1 MQNLSSCISSPS
13 STPNNLSE
21 RRGALAVVPKHQLVI
36 YRGAGLTQR
45 QLRCWRCGRFADRV
59 DGAVS
64 KWRRWCQGAQ
74 VLKISGPDRTRRVVG
89 AVKKAGGWSPATP
102 TGDDAPGDADR
113 GARVGVRCGHHVCV
127 GGDGGWMRPF
137 LRVETESRGTGSG
150 GGGVY
155 ACSRRWIG
163 QHHAVEL
170 TDVSREST
178 DHTADLIHDA
188 GLGRG
193 AVLQALC
200 QVWGYNHHWRT
211 LFVALFHFPPLH
223 RRPLAHGW
231 QWRRGPGAVG
241 YRVALVFL
249 RPVVC
254 QLPPGVWRPITALWE
269 GLNNGS
275 LVGLFFFLNVDWD
288 PLPQAWPVISFIL
301 CPGHCFTV
309 GTVERKKQCAFYWL
323 IKHK

>member
-1 MQNLSSCISSPS
+1 MLSK
-13 STPNNLSE
+13 
-21 RRGALAVVPKHQLVI
+21 G
-36 YRGAGLTQR
+36 
-45 QLRCWRCGRFADRV
+45 WR
-59 DGAVS
+59 
-64 KWRRWCQGAQ
+64 
-74 VLKISGPDRTRRVVG
+74 
-89 AVKKAGGWSPATP
+89 VKPATP

-137 LRVETESRGTGSG
+137 LRVETESREQGLAVAACTPVPGGESGSIMLLSSLMLAVNRLTTQLIWSMMQVWDG
-150 GGGVY
+150 
-155 ACSRRWIG
+155 APCSRRSVRYEG
-163 QHHAVEL
+163 K
-170 TDVSREST
+170 
-178 DHTADLIHDA
+178 
-188 GLGRG
+188 
-193 AVLQALC
+193 
-200 QVWGYNHHWRT
+200 
-211 LFVALFHFPPLH
+211 P
-223 RRPLAHGW
+223 PLAHSLRCALPFPAAASKAAGT
-231 QWRRGPGAVG
+231 RLAVAKGVRGSS

-269 GLNNGS
+269 GLDNGS

-323 IKHK
+323 IKHNKHVNLHKNLFYSI